1 MPALYIDPRWCIVPK
16 NRTNNVQLS
25 MWDWKSISNILEKII
40 WRLKQQI
47 KLQYLQ
53 KKKNF
58 LSVNIHSYNIQRC
71 ETQPSLNAWQGKAEE
86 RRYRE
91 QPWDHY
97 YSKKITMIK
106 FHCHQSK
113 IPYAILEGQ
122 RQSQSQIQSLY

>member
-1 MPALYIDPRWCIVPK
+1 MGLKEYLKYSREDHLKVET
-16 NRTNNVQLS
+16 TNQTT
-25 MWDWKSISNILEKII
+25 ISAK
-40 WRLKQQI
+40 R
-47 KLQYLQ
+47 
-53 KKKNF
+53 KNF